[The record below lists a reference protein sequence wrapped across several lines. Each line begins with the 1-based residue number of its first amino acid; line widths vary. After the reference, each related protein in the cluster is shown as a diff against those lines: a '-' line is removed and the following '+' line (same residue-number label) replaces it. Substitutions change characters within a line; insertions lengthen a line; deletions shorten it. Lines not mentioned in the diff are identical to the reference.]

1 MVFKLV
7 SCDGGGIR
15 GYLTC
20 LILQGLHEETGCL
33 DTADGFAG
41 TSTGGLMAVA
51 LADGRTQG
59 KDMAK
64 LIADL
69 AAHYRDDADTIF
81 RENERNFLDKALDDL
96 LRRFHL
102 GGGPGITASQY
113 NATGLEE
120 IGLSLVEDR
129 TIGSLSTDMVLAVN
143 TTCLH
148 RSDKIGWAPFTITNQ
163 NLEHESW
170 LDMSA
175 VRLLDVALAS
185 SAAPSYFPPHQIK
198 AGGKDYGYFADGGTF
213 ANNPVMNGI
222 NVAIATNRA
231 HGLEDV
237 EALSIGTGQQPT
249 DISEEMV
256 KNPDDWGLLKWFG
269 ITSNAPRGALIE
281 LLLNTSA
288 ENQYW
293 MARLVLKDR
302 LVRINPPLPKVV
314 GLATHKPES
323 YTLMDKAYQASKQST
338 YWANAVKMM
347 RGWARN

>member
-20 LILQGLHEETGCL
+20 LTLQSLHEETGVL
-33 DTADGFAG
+33 DKADGFAG
-41 TSTGGLMAVA
+41 TSTGGLTAIA
-51 LADGRTQG
+51 LADGRTRG
-59 KDMAK
+59 KDMGQLVGK
-64 LIADL
+64 L
-69 AAHYRDDADTIF
+69 AAHYRDDADKIF
-81 RENERNFLDKALDDL
+81 RENERTLLDRALDDVL
-96 LRRFHL
+96 KRFKL

-113 NATGLEE
+113 SASGLEE
-120 IGLSLVEDR
+120 IGLSLVGDR
-129 TIGSLSTDMVLAVN
+129 TIGSLSPELVLAIN
-143 TTCLH
+143 TVCLH
-148 RSDKIGWAPFTITNQ
+148 RSDKVGWAPFTFTNQ
-163 NLEHESW
+163 NLEHENW

-175 VRLLDVALAS
+175 VRLLDVAMAS
-185 SAAPSYFPPHQIK
+185 SAAPSYFPPHLIK
-198 AGGKDYGYFADGGTF
+198 AGGSDYGYFADGGTF

-222 NVAIATNRA
+222 NVAIAANRA
-231 HGLEDV
+231 HGLEDI

-249 DISEEMV
+249 DISEQMI

-293 MARLVLKDR
+293 MAHLVLKDR
-302 LVRINPPLPKVV
+302 LVRLNPALPKVV

-323 YTLMDKAYQASKQST
+323 YRLMEAAFQTSKQSQD
-338 YWANAVKMM
+338 WENAVDMLNK
-347 RGWARN
+347 W